1 MGAIRDNRI
10 RVIEIIGVVFVLMIA
25 LALYAV
31 LGGGKTRVIRANFA
45 TAIGVYPG
53 SDVRVL
59 GVKVGSIQSIKPHGT
74 QVSVVMKVDED
85 VPVPA
90 DARAVVIAPNL
101 VSDRYVQLA
110 PAYSSGRPKLA
121 PGSTID
127 VTRTAT
133 PLELD
138 ALYDSIRKFSSDLGP
153 NGVNARGALSS
164 VIHTG
169 AANLNGNGRMWNT
182 TIDNL
187 GQLSTTLNK
196 SSGDLYGTITNLN
209 RFVKMLRG
217 NDSQIRLAEQQLA
230 DVSGFL
236 ADDRQDLADSL
247 HNLAIALSEV
257 KAFVSENREALKKNV
272 DKLADITQVLV
283 DQRASLAEV
292 FDNAPVLTQNALN
305 AYDPDTRTLMSRG
318 NLLEITKAFGNLNQ
332 KGLDGTGADT
342 RPVCAAASAQTP
354 ALKLQC
360 SRLQTNGLT
369 AVAPSTSGNVPALP
383 FPPAGQV
390 YAGGGR

>member
-10 RVIEIIGVVFVLMIA
+10 RVLEIIGVVFVLMIA

-31 LGGGKTRVIRANFA
+31 LGGAKTRVIRADFA

-59 GVKVGSIQSIKPHGT
+59 GVKVGSIKSVTPHGRK
-74 QVSVVMKVDED
+74 VSVVMKVDED

-90 DARAVVIAPNL
+90 DAHAIVIAPNL

-110 PAYSSGRPKLA
+110 PAYGGGPRMPA
-121 PGSTID
+121 GATID
-127 VTRTAT
+127 VSRTAT

-138 ALYDSIRKFSSDLGP
+138 GLYDSIRKFSGDLGP

-169 AANLNGNGRMWNT
+169 AANLDGNGRMFNT

-187 GQLSTTLNK
+187 GRLSQTLNN
-196 SSGDLYGTITNLN
+196 SSGDLYATISNLN
-209 RFVKMLRG
+209 RFTAMLRG
-217 NDSQIRLAEQQLA
+217 NDSQIRLAERQLA

-236 ADDRQDLADSL
+236 AADRQDLADSL
-247 HNLAIALSEV
+247 RNLAQALLEV
-257 KAFVSENREALKKNV
+257 KGFITTNREALKRNV
-272 DKLADITQVLV
+272 DKLADVTQVLV

-292 FDNAPVLTQNALN
+292 LDNAPVLTQNALN
-305 AYDPDTRTLMSRG
+305 AYDPETRTLMSRG

-360 SRLQTNGLT
+360 NRLRTNGLT
-369 AVAPSTSGNVPALP
+369 AVAPSRSGDVPALP
-383 FPPAGQV
+383 LPPAGQV

>member
-1 MGAIRDNRI
+1 MGAIRDNRV
-10 RVIEIIGVVFVLMIA
+10 RVMEIVGVVFVLIIA
-25 LALYAV
+25 LAFYAV

-74 QVSVVMKVDED
+74 QVSVVMKVDD
-85 VPVPA
+85 NVPVPV
-90 DARAVVIAPNL
+90 DARAIVIAPNL

-110 PAYSSGRPKLA
+110 PAYGGGAKLSA
-121 PGSTID
+121 GSTID

-169 AANLNGNGRMWNT
+169 AANLGGNGRMFNT

-187 GQLSTTLNK
+187 GQLSQTLNH
-196 SSGDLYGTITNLN
+196 SSGDLYATISNLN
-209 RFVKMLRG
+209 RFTKMLRG

-257 KAFVSENREALKKNV
+257 KGFITDNREALKKNV

-369 AVAPSTSGNVPALP
+369 AVAPSTSGTVPALP
-383 FPPAGQV
+383 LPPAGQV

>member
-1 MGAIRDNRI
+1 MSALRDHRI
-10 RVIEIIGVVFVLMIA
+10 RAMEIIVAVFVLLVA
-25 LALYAV
+25 VALYVV
-31 LGGGKTRVIRANFA
+31 LGNKPTRVLHADFA

-59 GVKVGSIQSIKPHGT
+59 GVKVGSIQSVKPHGT
-74 QVSVVMKVDED
+74 QVAVTMRVNKD
-85 VPVPA
+85 VPVPS
-90 DARAVVIAPNL
+90 DARAIVIAPNL

-110 PAYSSGRPKLA
+110 PAYGGGPRMA
-121 PGSTID
+121 DNSTID
-127 VTRTAT
+127 VSRTAT

-138 ALYDSIRKFSSDLGP
+138 SLYDSVRKFSSDLGP

-169 AANLNGNGRMWNT
+169 AANLDGNGRMFNT
-182 TIDNL
+182 TIANL
-187 GQLSTTLNK
+187 GQLSQTLNH
-196 SSGDLYGTITNLN
+196 SSGDLYATISNLN
-209 RFVKMLRG
+209 RFTAMLRG

-236 ADDRQDLADSL
+236 ADDRQDLAGAL
-247 HNLAIALSEV
+247 RGLAQALAEV
-257 KAFVSENREALKKNV
+257 KGFITDNRDALKRNV
-272 DKLADITQVLV
+272 DKLANITQVLM

-292 FDNAPVLTQNALN
+292 LDNAPVLTQNALN

-318 NLLEITKAFGNLNQ
+318 NLLEITKAFGNLSQ
-332 KGLDGTGADT
+332 KGLEGTGADT

-369 AVAPSTSGNVPALP
+369 AVGPSGSGTLPALP

>member
-1 MGAIRDNRI
+1 MSALRDHRI
-10 RVIEIIGVVFVLMIA
+10 RVMEIIVAVFVLLIA
-25 LALYAV
+25 VALYVV
-31 LGGGKTRVIRANFA
+31 LGGKPTRVLHADFA

-59 GVKVGSIQSIKPHGT
+59 GVKVGSIQSVKPHGT
-74 QVSVVMKVDED
+74 QVAVTMRVNKD
-85 VPVPA
+85 VPVPS
-90 DARAVVIAPNL
+90 DARAIVIAPNL

-110 PAYSSGRPKLA
+110 PAYSGGPRMTDN
-121 PGSTID
+121 STID
-127 VTRTAT
+127 VSRTAT

-138 ALYDSIRKFSSDLGP
+138 ALYDSIRRFSTDLGP

-169 AANLNGNGRMWNT
+169 AANLDGNGRMFNT
-182 TIDNL
+182 TIANL
-187 GQLSTTLNK
+187 GQLSQTLNH
-196 SSGDLYGTITNLN
+196 SSGDLYATISNLN
-209 RFVKMLRG
+209 RFTAMLRG

-236 ADDRQDLADSL
+236 ADDRQDLADAL
-247 HNLAIALSEV
+247 RGLAQALAEV
-257 KAFVSENREALKKNV
+257 KGFITDNRDALKKNV

-292 FDNAPVLTQNALN
+292 LDNAPVLTQNALN

-318 NLLEITKAFGNLNQ
+318 NLLEITKAFGNLSQ

-369 AVAPSTSGNVPALP
+369 AVAPSGSGNVPALP